1 MNKAKILIIDDD
13 NDIRRAL
20 HIRLRSHG
28 YETVFASDGLSA
40 MKTALKET
48 PDLILLDLGLPAGDG
63 FVVMERLQKNTK
75 LSCIP
80 VIVLTARESKGNQEK
95 AIAAGC
101 CAFFQKPADN
111 GELMAAI
118 SKALGETGVMAQ
130 SAQ

>member
-1 MNKAKILIIDDD
+1 MSKAKILIIDDD
-13 NDIRRAL
+13 NDLRRAL

-80 VIVLTARESKGNQEK
+80 VIVLTARECKGNQER

-101 CAFFQKPADN
+101 TAFFQKPADN
-111 GELMAAI
+111 GELMEAI
-118 SKALGETGVMAQ
+118 EKALGSGIPLQ
-130 SAQ
+130 

>member
-1 MNKAKILIIDDD
+1 MSKLKILIIDDD

-20 HIRLRSHG
+20 HIRLRAHG
-28 YETVFASDGLSA
+28 FDTVFATDGLSA
-40 MKTALKET
+40 TNTALKEA

-80 VIVLTARESKGNQEK
+80 VIVLTARESRGNEEK
-95 AIAAGC
+95 ARAAGC

-111 GELMAAI
+111 DDLISAI
-118 SKALGETGVMAQ
+118 DKALRESGALQ
-130 SAQ
+130 Q

>member
-1 MNKAKILIIDDD
+1 MTKPKILIIDDD
-13 NDIRRAL
+13 SDMRRAL
-20 HIRLRSHG
+20 HIRLKSHG

-40 MKTALKET
+40 MRTALNEH

-80 VIVLTARESKGNQEK
+80 VIVLTARECRGNKEK
-95 AIAAGC
+95 ALAAGC

-111 GELMAAI
+111 GELMGAVER
-118 SKALGETGVMAQ
+118 ALKDSGSLPQ
-130 SAQ
+130 

>member
-1 MNKAKILIIDDD
+1 MSKAKILIIDDD
-13 NDIRRAL
+13 NDMRKAL

-40 MKTALKET
+40 IKAALKEV

-63 FVVMERLQKNTK
+63 FVVMERLQKNTR

-80 VIVLTARESKGNQEK
+80 VIVLTARDCRGNREK
-95 AIAAGC
+95 ALAAGC

-111 GELMAAI
+111 GELMGAI
-118 SKALGETGVMAQ
+118 EKALKESGALLP
-130 SAQ
+130 